1 MANKKSFLMGVDI
14 GSTTI
19 KSVIYDGSG
28 NIKSIGRVETGD
40 PEIVKEKDKKVAC
53 WIPDKIWK
61 NVAQSI
67 KQSLNNID
75 NNVTIEAVAVSAF
88 GNDGG
93 PIDKEGNIIYPFI
106 SWQYPGT
113 SVELEDFLENID
125 SREVFFINGQMPW
138 YASSVFRIMWI
149 KKNRPEIY
157 KNIHRWLL
165 IQDYINFKL
174 CNKDASDYTISSTT
188 LLLDQKKKQWSKKI
202 IEAAGINQEILPPL
216 KQSGSFLGRVT
227 MEASLD
233 TGLSKGTQVIIGGHD
248 NICGSLAAG
257 GHHEDVLV
265 DIGGTFESIIL
276 HSKQP
281 VLSEEFFNSN
291 LISEASVVK
300 DMYAIYG
307 FQYYSGCT
315 EWIRS
320 IMGDRDNQEFW
331 DDFLKNV
338 NTTKPGSNGLLFIPY
353 LTGSNFPKDESVSG
367 TLFGLRADTDKTML
381 TRSLI
386 EGLNFLS
393 KDLLNLLLKSTK
405 KEMKSIRVIGGITYN
420 KFWMQNK
427 ADILNMKIEV
437 PEIPEAT
444 SLGLAIL
451 AGIGSGYYADLED
464 SMEKIKKPVRIF
476 TPDERNNII
485 YSNIYNNIHVELY
498 KTIKKINFDIN
509 KYIN

>member
-1 MANKKSFLMGVDI
+1 
-14 GSTTI
+14 
-19 KSVIYDGSG
+19 
-28 NIKSIGRVETGD
+28 
-40 PEIVKEKDKKVAC
+40 
-53 WIPDKIWK
+53 
-61 NVAQSI
+61 
-67 KQSLNNID
+67 
-75 NNVTIEAVAVSAF
+75 
-88 GNDGG
+88 
-93 PIDKEGNIIYPFI
+93 
-106 SWQYPGT
+106 
-113 SVELEDFLENID
+113 
-125 SREVFFINGQMPW
+125 
-138 YASSVFRIMWI
+138 
-149 KKNRPEIY
+149 
-157 KNIHRWLL
+157 
-165 IQDYINFKL
+165 
-174 CNKDASDYTISSTT
+174 
-188 LLLDQKKKQWSKKI
+188 
-202 IEAAGINQEILPPL
+202 
-216 KQSGSFLGRVT
+216 

-451 AGIGSGYYADLED
+451 AGTGSGYYANLED
-464 SMEKIKKPVRIF
+464 GMEKTKKSVQVFIPN
-476 TPDERNNII
+476 EKNNII
-485 YSNIYNNIHVELY
+485 YNNIYNNIHVKLY
-498 KTIKKINFDIN
+498 ETIKKINFNIN

>member
-1 MANKKSFLMGVDI
+1 MIDKKPFLMGIDI

-19 KSVIYDGSG
+19 KTVIYDGTG

-40 PEIVKEKDKKVAC
+40 PETVKEKDKYVAC
-53 WIPDKIWK
+53 WMPDKIWK
-61 NVAQSI
+61 NVALSI
-67 KQSLNNID
+67 KQSINNID
-75 NNVTIEAVAVSAF
+75 NNATIEAVAVSAF

-93 PIDKEGNIIYPFI
+93 PIDKDGNAIYPFI
-106 SWQYPGT
+106 SWQYSGT
-113 SVELEDFLENID
+113 SVELEDLLENID
-125 SREVFFINGQMPW
+125 SREVFSINGQVPW

-149 KKNRPEIY
+149 KKNRPDIY
-157 KNIHRWLL
+157 KKIHRWLL

-174 CNKDASDYTISSTT
+174 CKTDASDYTISSTT
-188 LLLDQKKKQWSKKI
+188 LLLDQKKRQWSKRI
-202 IEAAGINQEILPPL
+202 IEAAGINREILPTL

-227 MEASLD
+227 REASLD
-233 TGLSKGTQVIIGGHD
+233 TGLLEGTQVIIGGHD

-257 GHHEDVLV
+257 GHHEDILV

-291 LISEASVVK
+291 LISEASAVK

-320 IMGDRDNQEFW
+320 IVGDRDNQEFW

-353 LTGSNFPKDESVSG
+353 LTGSYFPKDESVSG
-367 TLFGLRADTDKTML
+367 TIFGLKADTDKTML

-405 KEMKSIRVIGGITYN
+405 KEMKSIRVIGGTTYN
-420 KFWMQNK
+420 EFWMQNK

-437 PEIPEAT
+437 PKIPEAT

-451 AGIGSGYYADLED
+451 AGIGSGFYTDLED
-464 SMEKIKKPVRIF
+464 GMNKTNKSVRIF
-476 TPDERNNII
+476 TPDEMNNII
-485 YSNIYNNIHVELY
+485 YSNIYDNIYSEMY
-498 KTIKKINFDIN
+498 KTIKEVNLNIN
-509 KYIN
+509 KFIK